1 MSTSDVIDN
10 LLTLPQPKVTK
21 KKRKQG
27 FNEKAVCIT
36 DDDVLKELE
45 KEKEEKEQ
53 KKEETI
59 AKRIEREKRREQ
71 KKIET
76 AIRQKK
82 KEERK
87 KSKKQHLRPKSK
99 DKQIIRATRQQLK
112 RQRVTVKTP
121 MNVELNVEDIEML
134 KICSDT
140 EESEAECPN
149 VE

>member
-1 MSTSDVIDN
+1 M
-10 LLTLPQPKVTK
+10 
-21 KKRKQG
+21 
-27 FNEKAVCIT
+27 
-36 DDDVLKELE
+36 
-45 KEKEEKEQ
+45 
-53 KKEETI
+53 I

-71 KKIET
+71 RT

-99 DKQIIRATRQQLK
+99 DKQIIRATRQQFK
-112 RQRVTVKTP
+112 RQRVTVKIP

-140 EESEAECPN
+140 EDSEAECPKCRIM
-149 VE
+149 EKHQKS